1 MLDVTPPGPVP
12 PGHVPHLPSVGARSG
27 DETRSARLD
36 AILRD
41 RDRIIDDAADESRK
55 VLERIADELGAR
67 AVADLE
73 SRGLGDLRLA
83 VDTVQLD
90 EVLDLL
96 AELGVNDAQREWF
109 DRLRELAG
117 LAERAAYEAGVTKDQ
132 VALDQEGLAA
142 AIDARYKDAATWW
155 DATIERPLAQTILD
169 GLHDA
174 RALTT
179 TADLAN
185 RLSERARISVPA
197 AYGEVLTQTA
207 IVDRFV
213 AAEIAQDAD
222 PDGEVLRWAY
232 IGPVDGIQRPF
243 CQHLTG
249 KFFKPGDL
257 GALDNGTAL
266 PHPLYSGGG
275 YRCRHRF
282 VQAPAKVWE
291 RRGLTEGGPA
301 DVKAANLAA
310 VRKVK
315 L

>member
-12 PGHVPHLPSVGARSG
+12 SGHVPHLPSVGARSG
-27 DETRSARLD
+27 DEQRSARLD

-41 RDRIIDDAADESRK
+41 RDRVIDDAADGAK
-55 VLERIADELGAR
+55 TILTRIADELGAR

-73 SRGLGDLRLA
+73 SRGFGDLRLA
-83 VDTVQLD
+83 VDTVQLND
-90 EVLDLL
+90 VLNILD
-96 AELGVNDAQREWF
+96 ELGVNDGQKEWF
-109 DRLRELAG
+109 GRLRELAG
-117 LAERAAYEAGVTKDQ
+117 LAERAAFEAGVTQ
-132 VALDQEGLAA
+132 EQLVLDQEGLAA
-142 AIDARYKDAATWW
+142 ALKAREQDAATWW

-174 RALTT
+174 RALST

-197 AYGEVLTQTA
+197 AYSEVLTQTA

-213 AAEIAQDAD
+213 SAEIAQDAD
-222 PDGEVLRWAY
+222 PGGTVLRWAY

-266 PHPLYSGGG
+266 AHPLYSGGG

-291 RRGLTEGGPA
+291 RRGLTEGGPE
-301 DVKAANLAA
+301 DIKAANLAA
-310 VRKVK
+310 MRKVK

>member
-1 MLDVTPPGPVP
+1 MTDVTPLGPVP
-12 PGHVPHLPSVGARSG
+12 VGHVPLLPGVGARSG
-27 DETRSARLD
+27 DESRSARLD

-41 RDRIIDDAADESRK
+41 RDQAIDGAADDARAM
-55 VLERIADELGAR
+55 LERIADELGAR

-73 SRGLGDLRLA
+73 SRGFGDLRLA
-83 VDTVQLD
+83 VDTVQLN

-96 AELGVNDAQREWF
+96 YEMGINDAQAAWF
-109 DRLRELAG
+109 ERLKDLAG
-117 LAERAAYEAGVTKDQ
+117 MAERAAYEAGVTREQ
-132 VALDQEGLAA
+132 AALDQEGLAA
-142 AIDARYKDAATWW
+142 AIAARYQDAATWW

-174 RALTT
+174 RALAT
-179 TADLAN
+179 TADLAD

-222 PDGEVLRWAY
+222 PEGDVLRWAY

-249 KFFKPGDL
+249 RYFRPRDL
-257 GALDNGTAL
+257 AALDNGTAL

-282 VQAPAKVWE
+282 VQAPASVWE

-301 DVKAANLAA
+301 DVRAANLAA
-310 VRKVK
+310 MRKVK
-315 L
+315 V

>member
-12 PGHVPHLPSVGARSG
+12 SGHVPHLPSVGARAG
-27 DETRSARLD
+27 DESRSARLD

-41 RDRIIDDAADESRK
+41 RDRVIDDAADGAQAI
-55 VLERIADELGAR
+55 LTRIADELGAR

-73 SRGLGDLRLA
+73 SRGFGDLRLA
-83 VDTVQLD
+83 VDTVQLND
-90 EVLDLL
+90 VLNILD
-96 AELGVNDAQREWF
+96 ELGVNDGQKEWF
-109 DRLRELAG
+109 GRLRELAG
-117 LAERAAYEAGVTKDQ
+117 LAERAAFEAGVTQ
-132 VALDQEGLAA
+132 EQLVLDQEGLAA
-142 AIDARYKDAATWW
+142 ALKAREQDAATWW
-155 DATIERPLAQTILD
+155 DATVERPLAQTILD

-174 RALTT
+174 RALST
-179 TADLAN
+179 TADLAK
-185 RLSERARISVPA
+185 RLSERARISIPA
-197 AYGEVLTQTA
+197 AYSEVLTQTA

-222 PDGEVLRWAY
+222 PDGTVLRWAY

-266 PHPLYSGGG
+266 AHPLYSGGG

-291 RRGLTEGGPA
+291 RRGLTDGGPD
-301 DVKAANLAA
+301 DVRAANLAA
-310 VRKVK
+310 MRKVK

>member
-12 PGHVPHLPSVGARSG
+12 SGHVPHLPSVGARSG
-27 DETRSARLD
+27 DEQRSARLD

-41 RDRIIDDAADESRK
+41 RDRVIDDAADGAQAI
-55 VLERIADELGAR
+55 LTRIADELGAR

-73 SRGLGDLRLA
+73 SRGFGDLRLA

-96 AELGVNDAQREWF
+96 SELGVNDAQAEWF

-117 LAERAAYEAGVTKDQ
+117 LAERAAFEAGVTKDQ

-142 AIDARYKDAATWW
+142 AIDARYRDAATWW
-155 DATIERPLAQTILD
+155 DATVERPLAQTILD

-174 RALTT
+174 RALST

-197 AYGEVLTQTA
+197 AYSEVLTQTA

-222 PDGEVLRWAY
+222 PDGTVLRWAY

-249 KFFKPGDL
+249 KYFKLSDL
-257 GALDNGTAL
+257 AALDNGTAL
-266 PHPLYSGGG
+266 AHPIYSCGGH
-275 YRCRHRF
+275 RCRHRL
-282 VQAPAKVWE
+282 VQAPASFWK
-291 RRGLTEGGPA
+291 RRGLTEGGPD
-301 DVKAANLAA
+301 DVRAANLAA
-310 VRKVK
+310 MRKVK